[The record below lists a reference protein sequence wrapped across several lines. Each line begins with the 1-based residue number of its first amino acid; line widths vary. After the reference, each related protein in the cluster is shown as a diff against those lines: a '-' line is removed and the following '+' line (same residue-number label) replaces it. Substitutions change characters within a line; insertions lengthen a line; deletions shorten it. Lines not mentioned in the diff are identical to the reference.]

1 MPKSPNDGLR
11 NIKGAGMSN
20 NPDQNTRVSNDA
32 EPMAPIPSE
41 AVAPEFVPEPPAE
54 PAADLGALLRKAE
67 DEAAELKDAW
77 LRARAETDNVRK
89 QALNDVAKAHKY
101 AIERFAQ
108 ELLTVRDALE
118 LALATPNVTT
128 EALRDGVELTLK
140 NLTAAFDKAKIVEIN
155 PAGEKYDPH
164 RHQAMTM
171 IESEQPANTIVQV
184 FQKGYLLN
192 DRVLRPAL
200 VAVAK
205 AKSAPE
211 TGEEA

>member
-1 MPKSPNDGLR
+1 MSHNPER
-11 NIKGAGMSN
+11 NSQVSE
-20 NPDQNTRVSNDA
+20 QNGQVSENT
-32 EPMAPIPSE
+32 ERLSPIPADESTSASAPDSSE
-41 AVAPEFVPEPPAE
+41 PAHAE
-54 PAADLGALLRKAE
+54 PAHDLSALLKKAE
-67 DEAAELKDAW
+67 EEAAELKDAW

-118 LALATPNVTT
+118 LTLATPNASIET
-128 EALRDGVELTLK
+128 LRDGVELTLK
-140 NLTAAFDKAKIVEIN
+140 NLSSAFEKTRIVEIN
-155 PAGEKYDPH
+155 PLNEKYDPH

-171 IESEQPANTIVQV
+171 IESEQPAGTVVQV
-184 FQKGYLLN
+184 YQKGYLLN

-205 AKSAPE
+205 SKENTA
-211 TGEEA
+211 

>member
-1 MPKSPNDGLR
+1 
-11 NIKGAGMSN
+11 MSN
-20 NPDQNTRVSNDA
+20 NPDRNSQVSAEAERRV
-32 EPMAPIPSE
+32 PIPAETADSVSTGAAGE
-41 AVAPEFVPEPPAE
+41 AVAE
-54 PAADLGALLRKAE
+54 PASDLGDLLKKAE
-67 DEAAELKDAW
+67 TEAAELRDAW
-77 LRARAETDNVRK
+77 LRAKAETDNVRK
-89 QALNDVAKAHKY
+89 QAQNDIAKAHKY

-118 LALATPNVTT
+118 LALATPHDTT
-128 EALRDGVELTLK
+128 EALKDGVELTLK
-140 NLTAAFDKAKIVEIN
+140 NLKAAFEKAKIVEIN

-171 IESEQPANTIVQV
+171 IESDQPAGTVVQV

-205 AKSAPE
+205 KPESAAP
-211 TGEEA
+211 A